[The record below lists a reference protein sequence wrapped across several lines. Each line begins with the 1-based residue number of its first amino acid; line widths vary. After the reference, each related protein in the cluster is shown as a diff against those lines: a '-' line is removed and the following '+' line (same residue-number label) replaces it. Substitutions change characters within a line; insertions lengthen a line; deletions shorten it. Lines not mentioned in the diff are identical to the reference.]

1 MTTTDLDQASRP
13 GDWIDTAP
21 GLDDF
26 DDAGYLTVIPTD
38 RYTSAD
44 YAAREHERVW
54 MKAWQVAG
62 RASDVPAAGD
72 WKEYRIDDQ
81 SFLVVRGADGELRGF
96 VNACRHRGNV
106 MCRGGEG
113 NTGARFVCPYH
124 LWSYDLDGAL
134 RGVARPDLVGDLPK
148 DELGL
153 LPVSVDTW
161 AGFVFL
167 NPDPDAPS
175 LASFLGP
182 EAYELIA
189 PYRLDEMITVL
200 EVRERID
207 CNWKVVV
214 DAFQEGYHIQGIHP
228 ELLKVIVIDP
238 TTNKF
243 NFWGDHEVAC
253 APFSVP
259 NASPEDEL
267 EGLMNLPDTFP
278 TVAGYLPRLNELVD
292 GYRDAEGRIVYPAGV
307 TGRTLLQQATRETLT
322 DLGLDVS
329 GLTDAQMTDNQGW
342 LLFPNFF
349 MTIRAAEATTITAV
363 PDPDGDPNRCI
374 WHIRSYMWLPEEFRA
389 DFAAEAIE
397 VTEPNSYPYFLALQQ
412 DYEQMPRQQLGLRNH
427 RLEELHLVREEIS
440 VARFHTV
447 LDRWMGDGT
456 DSGDGAAS

>member
-26 DDAGYLTVIPTD
+26 DDAGYLTTIPTD

-134 RGVARPDLVGDLPK
+134 RGVARPDLVGDLPQ

-175 LASFLGP
+175 LASFLGA

-200 EVRERID
+200 DVRERID

-267 EGLMNLPDTFP
+267 EGLMSLPDTFP

-292 GYRDAEGRIVYPAGV
+292 GYRNAEGRIVYPAGV

-322 DLGLDVS
+322 DLGLDVR

-447 LDRWMGDGT
+447 LDRGMGDGEGG
-456 DSGDGAAS
+456 GDGATS

>member
-1 MTTTDLDQASRP
+1 MTTTDLDRASRP

-26 DDAGYLTVIPTD
+26 DDAGYLTIIPTG

-81 SFLVVRGADGELRGF
+81 SFLVVRGTDGELRGF

-106 MCRGGEG
+106 MCRGGAG

-148 DELGL
+148 SELGL
-153 LPVSVDTW
+153 LSVAVDTW
-161 AGFVFL
+161 AGFIFL
-167 NPDPDAPS
+167 NPDPDAPP
-175 LASFLGP
+175 LAAFLGP
-182 EAYELIA
+182 EAHELIE

-200 EVRERID
+200 DVRERVD

-238 TTNKF
+238 TTNRFK
-243 NFWGDHEVAC
+243 FWGDHEVAC

-259 NASPEDEL
+259 DATPEAEL
-267 EGLMNLPDTFP
+267 DGLRNLPDTFP
-278 TVAGYLPRLNELVD
+278 TVAGYLPRLTELVD
-292 GYRDAEGRIVYPAGV
+292 GYRDAVGRIDYPAGV

-374 WHIRSYMWLPEEFRA
+374 WHIRSFMWLPEEYRD
-389 DFAAEAIE
+389 DFAAEPIE

-412 DYEQMPRQQLGLRNH
+412 DYEQMPRQQLGLRNR

-447 LDRWMGDGT
+447 LDRWMGE
-456 DSGDGAAS
+456 GDAS